1 MTQIH
6 VDVFPTSTMD
16 VGLKLVTV
24 AHGES
29 AGWVSL
35 GTLTPNQWNSVNIPL
50 SSFTMSAKTDI
61 KQVGFVTTGSFGTFY
76 MDNLYFF
83 TGTSGISNVIEE
95 NGIKCFPG
103 IAKNSLTV
111 SADNE
116 ISEVSVLNLAGQNIK
131 TYAVNSNSQTI
142 TLYDI
147 SSGQYF
153 VRIKMANGQI
163 GTKKF
168 VKL

>member
-1 MTQIH
+1 
-6 VDVFPTSTMD
+6 
-16 VGLKLVTV
+16 
-24 AHGES
+24 
-29 AGWVSL
+29 
-35 GTLTPNQWNSVNIPL
+35 
-50 SSFTMSAKTDI
+50 
-61 KQVGFVTTGSFGTFY
+61 

-103 IAKNSLTV
+103 FATNILNVNAV
-111 SADNE
+111 NE
-116 ISEVSVLNLAGQNIK
+116 ISEISILNLAGQNVK
-131 TYAVNSNSQTI
+131 TLAVNSNSKTI
-142 TLYDI
+142 TLNDI
-147 SSGQYF
+147 SSGQYL